1 MAELIFRYGTMSSG
15 KSLHLLAT
23 AHNLKENGIPYQLL
37 KPAIDTRVEGKI
49 HSRIGIEHICTTVQF
64 TDDLNKFIDTTV
76 KWVLIDEA
84 QFLSETQVNQL
95 TCFVDRFDINVV
107 CYGLRTDYL
116 TRLFE
121 GSKRLFEL
129 ADRLEELPS
138 YCECGDKT
146 SVNAKIDADG
156 DIEIFPSESQI
167 EIGGD
172 ERYKAICRRCFFDK
186 VFGIENSE
194 IEEQ

>member
-15 KSLHLLAT
+15 KSLHLLST
-23 AHNLKENGIPYQLL
+23 AHNFKENGIRYQLL

-49 HSRIGIEHICTTVQF
+49 HSRIGIEHHCTLIP
-64 TDDLNKFIDTTV
+64 DNGDIYEFINYDV

-84 QFLSETQVNQL
+84 QFLTEIQINQL
-95 TCFVDRFDINVV
+95 SSLVDRYDINVI

-121 GSKRLFEL
+121 GSKRLFEI
-129 ADRLEELPS
+129 ADKFEELPS
-138 YCECGDKT
+138 YCKCGEKT
-146 SVNAKIDADG
+146 SVNAKIDIDG
-156 DIEIFPSESQI
+156 DIDISSNGKQI

-172 ERYKAICRRCFFDK
+172 EKYKAICRKCFFDK
-186 VFGIENSE
+186 VLGIDSTN
-194 IEEQ
+194 IDEQ